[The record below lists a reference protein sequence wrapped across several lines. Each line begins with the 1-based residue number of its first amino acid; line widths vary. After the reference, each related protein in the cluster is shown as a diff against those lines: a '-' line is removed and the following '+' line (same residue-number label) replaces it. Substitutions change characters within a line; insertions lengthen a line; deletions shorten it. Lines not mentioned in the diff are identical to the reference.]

1 MAILCQELLE
11 ERQKMVKSRAGCD
24 GISVSLSCSSLEKQL
39 TQVQTTSNDPIKSQ
53 PLILPSFPPL
63 YVSIRTHL

>member
-1 MAILCQELLE
+1 
-11 ERQKMVKSRAGCD
+11 MVKSRAGCD